1 MNPDLFNTIP
11 DIDTSNSDEFKKQAT
26 LVLKN
31 DIPNWLQFTPL
42 NELSQEEQDIFERK
56 PVPDWEMN
64 RQINSV
70 FNNPKPIF
78 QNFKMNQIV
87 VKYALTELFK
97 RVRIYTN
104 KDLVDQIK
112 KACDYINHNLTD
124 YSVVIEYEKKIKSKE
139 WMIHEAWKYLDK
151 KPQALIPFGK
161 LSEDGVY
168 LIMDDG
174 VYSGFQN
181 AFYLKEILSKKL
193 NVTIYMVV
201 MFAAEAGI
209 KLIET
214 VLKGYSRE
222 ETSDSIKY
230 TGPSTV
236 YIWKGYI
243 TMQSTLSILKEIFD
257 THGRRGKLDYDPEI
271 VNEIHRLI
279 DTTGSVTVFE
289 HKLAD
294 FKSLPGFVSNVF
306 YIKMKDHYINT
317 PPYNPIS
324 GKIPTENVTNYTFFG
339 KRKKRI
345 VRSISELVYLR
356 KFL

>member
-42 NELSQEEQDIFERK
+42 NELTQEEQDIFERK
-56 PVPDWEMN
+56 PVPDWQMN

-70 FNNPKPIF
+70 FNIPNPIF
-78 QNFKMNQIV
+78 QNFKMNQFV

-104 KDLVDQIK
+104 KDLVSQIK
-112 KACDYINHNLTD
+112 KACGYINRNLTD
-124 YSVVIEYEKKIKSKE
+124 YSVVIEYAKKIKSKE

-151 KPQALIPFGK
+151 KPKALIPFDK

-181 AFYLKEILSKKL
+181 AFYLKEILSKNL

-209 KLIET
+209 KLIEN

-230 TGPSTV
+230 TGTSTV

-243 TMQSTLSILKEIFD
+243 TMQSTVSILKEIFD
-257 THGRRGKLDYDPEI
+257 THGRRGKQDYDPRI
-271 VNEIHRLI
+271 IDEIHRLI

-317 PPYNPIS
+317 PPYNPAS
-324 GKIPTENVTNYTFFG
+324 GKIPTEKVTNYTFFG
-339 KRKKRI
+339 KKRCSKKKI
-345 VRSISELVYLR
+345 DSEERYLR